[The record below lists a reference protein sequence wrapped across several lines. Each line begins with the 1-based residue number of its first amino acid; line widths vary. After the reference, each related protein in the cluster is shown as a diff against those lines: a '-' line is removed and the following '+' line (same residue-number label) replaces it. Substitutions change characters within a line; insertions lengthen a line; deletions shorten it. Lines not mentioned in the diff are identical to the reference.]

1 MVSAVGCSPPLVT
14 SHVLEGFGKY
24 PYRGPREVSLSHQS
38 RRSVIFPTAAAS
50 SAYHICLQC
59 PSSSLIN
66 GIVARAYMGM
76 ASGSPCVVPSCDRMV
91 SPSTK
96 RSVGALYVLV
106 RIEERGGQILL
117 MLWRAV
123 CLFSELN
130 ASTSTSP
137 KILPRVFITYGACA
151 RGGGRRPGFEAI
163 VPMAQAFSLLV
174 TSRVIITRGC
184 ISENTPTRNYNLSST
199 LFQVSI
205 EK

>member
-1 MVSAVGCSPPLVT
+1 MVSVVGCSPPLVT

-24 PYRGPREVSLSHQS
+24 PYCGPREVSLSHQS

-106 RIEERGGQILL
+106 RIEERGGQTLL

-130 ASTSTSP
+130 ALLASTSSMASFSFRSKVDLT
-137 KILPRVFITYGACA
+137 ACTA
-151 RGGGRRPGFEAI
+151 A
-163 VPMAQAFSLLV
+163 
-174 TSRVIITRGC
+174 
-184 ISENTPTRNYNLSST
+184 
-199 LFQVSI
+199 SI
-205 EK
+205 PEICPPHSWMQPVAV